1 MLDSNEAKRA
11 QDQDQQKFS
20 VRDFPAHEKDNAL
33 TAHFNELL
41 ALMST
46 EVMGS
51 LLTTQ
56 QKNTIKAL
64 EDAFDGG
71 ARVTKQSRKELY
83 EWVLRIDHRQKL
95 EEIAFYKKNAKL

>member
-1 MLDSNEAKRA
+1 MLDPDKAKGA
-11 QDQDQQKFS
+11 EDQDQQKFS
-20 VRDFPAHEKDNAL
+20 VSNSAAHKEDNSL

-46 EVMGS
+46 EVMES

-56 QKNTIKAL
+56 QKNFVAAC
-64 EDAFDGG
+64 EDAFNGG
-71 ARVTKQSRKELY
+71 ARVTRQSRKELY

-95 EEIAFYKKNAKL
+95 EEAAFYKKNAKL

>member
-1 MLDSNEAKRA
+1 MLNSDEAKGA
-11 QDQDQQKFS
+11 EDQDQQKLGI
-20 VRDFPAHEKDNAL
+20 RDAATHEEDNAL

-46 EVMGS
+46 EVMES

-56 QKNTIKAL
+56 QKNFVAAC
-64 EDAFDGG
+64 EDAFNGG
-71 ARVTKQSRKELY
+71 ARVTRQSRKELY

-95 EEIAFYKKNAKL
+95 EEAAFYRKNAKL